1 MRPLPET
8 VMDNAFLLIVWL
20 AVVVGGLLLSNVAIN
35 IERQI
40 MQAIHEANRHAPR
53 RYSYRNSNG
62 GTVLLTKEQHRLI
75 QGYKVGRMARGVR
88 ID

>member
-1 MRPLPET
+1 MSAALI
-8 VMDNAFLLIVWL
+8 IVWL
-20 AVVVGGLLLSNVAIN
+20 AVIVGGLLLSNVAIK

-62 GTVLLTKEQHRLI
+62 STVYLTKEQHRRL
-75 QGYKVGRMARGVR
+75 QASRFGRMAPGVR
-88 ID
+88 LG